1 MNNIFFPQL
10 QKMKNLPSTENL
22 NLLFCDVMEQMMLC
36 AVMEQKLLTIMLTRC
51 KDIVI
56 TKV

>member
-36 AVMEQKLLTIMLTRC
+36 NGTEAADNNADTM
-51 KDIVI
+51 
-56 TKV
+56 